1 MNSLEKMISVC
12 KAYINDAFEIEEFQ
26 RQLEMI
32 ILPDECKYTLEKDQ
46 HNSVNKLE
54 KIRFTFLPE
63 NQKKQAIPVAEHL
76 IHEIRAFMHKE

>member
-12 KAYINDAFEIEEFQ
+12 KAYINDAFAIEEFQ

-32 ILPDECKYTLEKDQ
+32 ILPDECKYTLENDQ
-46 HNSVNKLE
+46 HNAVNKLE
-54 KIRFTFLPE
+54 EIRFTYLQ
-63 NQKKQAIPVAEHL
+63 NQKKQAIPVAEYL